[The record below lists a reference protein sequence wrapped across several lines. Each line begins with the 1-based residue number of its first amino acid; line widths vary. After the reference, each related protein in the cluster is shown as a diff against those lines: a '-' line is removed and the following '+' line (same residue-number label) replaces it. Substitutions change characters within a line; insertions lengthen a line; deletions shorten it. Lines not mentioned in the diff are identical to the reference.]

1 MNLETQWAF
10 WPKKSWHWK
19 SEFDI
24 NEEVFEALTWYQYQL
39 HIMSADTN
47 LEQFQEFRMISFMS
61 DVDTFKEYETFKFQI
76 FICVEFC
83 RQT

>member
-1 MNLETQWAF
+1 MNLEIQWAF

-39 HIMSADTN
+39 HIMSFIEIHELFQKIPISAAVTSDSFFFADPN
-47 LEQFQEFRMISFMS
+47 P
-61 DVDTFKEYETFKFQI
+61 
-76 FICVEFC
+76 
-83 RQT
+83 